1 MVHRRRKAGGAAWNA
16 PRSGEQSIIQD
27 APTAMARNGAA
38 MNFELNEEQQLI
50 QDTAKRFA
58 AEEIAPTIVEE
69 EHQHAFRPDRV
80 AKMGQL
86 GFFSC
91 ALPEELGGSGMG
103 FMESVLM
110 AEQIAKV
117 SASWRV
123 PFNMQNLGPA
133 LTVTKFGTPEQ
144 KKKYVPGW
152 VAGTQLGFFAMTEPN
167 TGSDV
172 ASMRTYA
179 LDKGDHFEI
188 HGNKMWISQAHVGD
202 VGLLYAA
209 TDKAQGNKGITAFII
224 EPKKMKGCTARAIE
238 TKLGLHCAPTGE
250 FVFEGMQVPKE
261 NVLGKV
267 GDGFRVCM
275 WQLNQTR
282 LGCAAGALGVA
293 GGALDLAIKY
303 ANERTQFGKTISQ
316 HQMVQAQIADMVVEH
331 HAAQMLVY
339 RAAWLKDQGK
349 PNQYETSVAK
359 LAASEAAVRA
369 ANECMKIYGSYGFS
383 TEFPAERFYR
393 DAKSLQV
400 VEGTSNIQ
408 RIIISGMACGFTAN
422 RE

>member
-1 MVHRRRKAGGAAWNA
+1 
-16 PRSGEQSIIQD
+16 
-27 APTAMARNGAA
+27 
-38 MNFELNEEQQLI
+38 MNFELTEDQRLI
-50 QDTAKRFA
+50 QDTARRFA
-58 AEEIAPTIVEE
+58 ADEIAPTLEE
-69 EHQHAFRPDRV
+69 EERKHQFRPDRV
-80 AKMGQL
+80 TKMGEL

-103 FMESVLM
+103 FTESVLM
-110 AEQIAKV
+110 AEQIAHV
-117 SASWRV
+117 SASWRL
-123 PFNMQNLGPA
+123 PFNMQNLGPS
-133 LTVTKFGTPEQ
+133 LTVNRFGTEAQ
-144 KKKYVPGW
+144 KKKYIPGW

-172 ASMRTYA
+172 SSMKTYG
-179 LDKGDHFEI
+179 LDKGDHWEI
-188 HGNKMWISQAHVGD
+188 HGGKMWISQAQVGD
-202 VGLLYAA
+202 AGLLYAY
-209 TDKAQGNKGITAFII
+209 TDRAAGNKGITAFII
-224 EPKKMKGCTARAIE
+224 EPKKWKGCTARAIE

-250 FVFEGMQVPKE
+250 FVFEGMRVPKE
-261 NVLGKV
+261 NVLGKP
-267 GDGFRVCM
+267 GDGFRICM

-293 GGALDLAIKY
+293 GGALDLAIQY
-303 ANERTQFGKTISQ
+303 ANQRTQFGKPISQ
-316 HQMVQAQIADMVVEH
+316 HQMVQAQIAEMALEH
-331 HAAQMLVY
+331 QAAQLLVY

-349 PNQYETSVAK
+349 PSQYETSLAK
-359 LAASEAAVRA
+359 LAASEAAVHA

-408 RIIISGMACGFTAN
+408 KIIISGMACGFTPN

>member
-1 MVHRRRKAGGAAWNA
+1 
-16 PRSGEQSIIQD
+16 
-27 APTAMARNGAA
+27 
-38 MNFELNEEQQLI
+38 MNFELTEEQRLI
-50 QDTAKRFA
+50 QDTARRFA
-58 AEEIAPTIVEE
+58 AAEIAPTLEAEE
-69 EHQHAFRPDRV
+69 RKHEFKPERV
-80 AKMGQL
+80 RQMGEL

-91 ALPEELGGSGMG
+91 ALPESLGGSGMG
-103 FMESVLM
+103 FTESVLM

-117 SASWRV
+117 SASWRL

-133 LTVTKFGTPEQ
+133 LTVAKFGSEAQ
-144 KKKYVPGW
+144 RKKYVPGW

-172 ASMRTYA
+172 ASMKTYA
-179 LDKGDHFEI
+179 VDRGDHWEVQ
-188 HGNKMWISQAHVGD
+188 GSKMWISQAQVGD
-202 VGLLYAA
+202 AGLLYAY
-209 TDKAQGNKGITAFII
+209 TDREKGNKGITAFII
-224 EPKKMKGCTARAIE
+224 EPKKMKGCSARPIE

-250 FVFEGMQVPKE
+250 FVFDGMPVPKD
-261 NVLGKV
+261 NVLGRP
-267 GDGFRVCM
+267 GEGFRICM

-293 GGALDLAIKY
+293 GGALELAINY
-303 ANERTQFGKTISQ
+303 ANERRQFGRQISQ
-316 HQMVQAQIADMVVEH
+316 HQMIQAQIAEMVVEH
-331 HAAQMLVY
+331 QAAQMLVY

-359 LAASEAAVRA
+359 LAASEAAVHA
-369 ANECMKIYGSYGFS
+369 ANECIKIFGSYGFS

-393 DAKSLQV
+393 DAKSLQI

-408 RIIISGMACGFTAN
+408 KIIISGMATGATPN